1 MLQASTWMLFHLL
14 DSQLATA
21 PRAAATEGVDLQ
33 LLLTEGL
40 APMLR
45 SPSFQAAAAL
55 RQPPPPV
62 STSVCSSPRALRPLL
77 PLGPTAPP
85 PYRADADP
93 RAAAATLGHWLDW
106 TIYMFFLEPNIVDKF
121 QRNLLF
127 PQKNN
132 QRIAICIIL
141 LRI

>member
-1 MLQASTWMLFHLL
+1 MTAGRCGAERRHGRQARAGVEGADGGGDQAVGHHDASTWMLFHLL

-77 PLGPTAPP
+77 PLGPPAPTGV
-85 PYRADADP
+85 
-93 RAAAATLGHWLDW
+93 AAIPGRRR
-106 TIYMFFLEPNIVDKF
+106 P
-121 QRNLLF
+121 
-127 PQKNN
+127 
-132 QRIAICIIL
+132 
-141 LRI
+141 